1 MAEAAAPT
9 LAQPAEEMNS
19 EAWTQALTLLCNLSV
34 DMPLPG
40 FTLGDALR
48 LQENSVI
55 DSHWRVGRDIPL
67 RVNGKLIASGEFEV
81 VGNHLAVRLTELE

>member
-1 MAEAAAPT
+1 MAEQAVAPT
-9 LAQPAEEMNS
+9 LAQPAEANS
-19 EAWTQALTLLCNLSV
+19 EAWAQALTLLCNLTV

-48 LQENSVI
+48 LQEKSVI

-67 RVNGKLIASGEFEV
+67 RVNGKLVASGEFEV
-81 VGNHLAVRLTELE
+81 VGNHLAVRLTELG

>member
-1 MAEAAAPT
+1 MAEQAAAPT
-9 LAQPAEEMNS
+9 QAQPAEVNS
-19 EAWTQALTLLCNLSV
+19 EAWAQALTLLCSLTV

-48 LQENSVI
+48 LKESSVI
-55 DSHWRVGRDIPL
+55 DSHWRMGRDIPL